1 MTTSFQ
7 IQDLGRIN
15 ETAFTSWFLDACDLT
30 GWTLRYHTYRS
41 TRSQPGF
48 PDWTIWRERGGPW
61 TTAKMMLVELKGWDT
76 KVDPRQV
83 RFVNATRN
91 AGVPAYI
98 WRPRHAEEAFLTLH
112 HPPARGAACL
122 PALTSEDYAK

>member
-1 MTTSFQ
+1 MGTSFQ
-7 IQDLGRIN
+7 IQELGRLT
-15 ETAFTSWFLDACDLT
+15 EAEFTHWFLDACDLT

-48 PDWTIWRERGGPW
+48 PDWTIWRERGGDPD
-61 TTAKMMLVELKGWDT
+61 TAKMMLVELKGWDT

-83 RFVNATRN
+83 RFVNATRR

-98 WRPRHAEEAFLTLH
+98 WRPRHAQEALLTLQY
-112 HPPARGAACL
+112 PPARRAFWL
-122 PALTSEDYAK
+122 PPLTEEYYAK

>member
-1 MTTSFQ
+1 
-7 IQDLGRIN
+7 
-15 ETAFTSWFLDACDLT
+15 
-30 GWTLRYHTYRS
+30 
-41 TRSQPGF
+41 
-48 PDWTIWRERGGPW
+48 
-61 TTAKMMLVELKGWDT
+61 
-76 KVDPRQV
+76 V
-83 RFVNATRN
+83 RFVNATRK